1 MPFAQL
7 LSAGLELGINQLLK
21 LDPQSQLKLKKLA
34 GKQLKVTIVELP
46 WPLRFSF
53 SHQVDVLAEQNID
66 NTQPNDHAQKNH
78 AADCEIELALETL
91 PELQDSSKISQLIQ
105 QNKLLLDGDI
115 HVAQGFSAL
124 IKELDIDWEEQLSH
138 YTGDVLAHQTFA
150 SMKSVFLS
158 AQQNMQ
164 QFSAG
169 LSERLMQE
177 QGLTIPATQV
187 EEFCQQ
193 VNGLRS
199 ATQRLDARLK
209 LLENQPQGEN

>member
-7 LSAGLELGINQLLK
+7 LSAGIELGINQLLK

-34 GKQLKVTIVELP
+34 GKQLKVSIRELP
-46 WPLRFSF
+46 WPLLFSF
-53 SHQVDVLAEQNID
+53 SQQVDVLAEQTID
-66 NTQPNDHAQKNH
+66 HTQQSQ
-78 AADCEIELALETL
+78 AADCHIELALETL
-91 PELQDSSKISQLIQ
+91 PELQDSSKISQLIK
-105 QNKLLLDGDI
+105 QNKLLLEGDI

-164 QFSAG
+164 QFGAS
-169 LSERLMQE
+169 LSDSLMQDE
-177 QGLTIPATQV
+177 GLTIRATQL
-187 EEFCQQ
+187 EEYCQQ
-193 VNGLRS
+193 VNELRS
-199 ATQRLDARLK
+199 AAQRLDARLK
-209 LLENQPQGEN
+209 LLENQQQGEN